1 MLVRVP
7 VLVLLL
13 VRIAAIAV
21 LLRVVVALCWMRHAA
36 LVALRV
42 AREAPKRAW
51 FRAAMAGA
59 ERSEQEIAEPET
71 KRPRSDGTASAVTA
85 NNYSSL
91 LLGEFSRNVLSPGET
106 HMGSR
111 GRSSL
116 WRVTVGEHLWMAAN
130 VFL

>member
-1 MLVRVP
+1 
-7 VLVLLL
+7 
-13 VRIAAIAV
+13 
-21 LLRVVVALCWMRHAA
+21 MRHAA

-42 AREAPKRAW
+42 AREAPKRAG

-91 LLGEFSRNVLSPGET
+91 LLGEFSRNVLSL
-106 HMGSR
+106 
-111 GRSSL
+111 SL
-116 WRVTVGEHLWMAAN
+116 IHI
-130 VFL
+130 